1 MRLLVH
7 VDPLLLPATY
17 EAGPKSLPCE
27 LRDSVQNLK
36 GFMTQL
42 FGVPFLRQDIY
53 LNGIRLDDDH
63 ITLDLLGVEEDT
75 EISVR
80 KRPREGSLYQLS
92 SEPIGREGSWTFGS
106 ARGLGEASR
115 YLPVSGTGG
124 AKATLQVQLG
134 RWTLHSITQ
143 GASFGIVAPNSTV
156 HSANDGRA
164 EQYSF
169 DKVLKGLRAGS
180 REAESQLFQVD
191 SRYRS
196 AAICGGKAV
205 LVDWCTPSL
214 ALSPTALEQ
223 EALDA
228 ANGSKQRTPSG
239 AGVGA
244 PNVKTGGAK
253 AKAKCSFLMGG
264 GTAAAVVHQLVT
276 AMTASGLQKEWKE
289 KMNSPSHRKAGPPR
303 INRKPEQKVLSEEER
318 KEKMG
323 EIDALEVQLQQA
335 RGVAAAASRA
345 AAAAASHVASY
356 AQQSQSA
363 QDAESGSE
371 DHEEENDQ
379 AKANKEVGPDDL
391 SRQAEERVRARKRK
405 EAKDRKERER
415 RDAEE
420 KKTKQA
426 EAEAKTKDLERI
438 TRERLQEKSRAE
450 RAREQ
455 QLKEERERES
465 QLKEQRSQAAREELQ
480 QLTSKRVAEREQA
493 ERQRAEELARHEAEE
508 RRLHEEESEAKAML
522 LREKTRL
529 RVQEHSRDQR
539 EHLMAEEE
547 ARLRR
552 LEEVAK
558 ASEERSQ
565 EAQQSQQRARARAAD
580 FRQRARLE
588 AEEHARL
595 DEEQLARER
604 ERSDAA
610 LEERHRKRHYRPGSE
625 PSESH
630 AAPANVRPESPAQP
644 AAAAAQPRRPAA
656 QQAQQQQPQQQ
667 QPQQHQQQQQQR
679 HQPPAQQ
686 VQAHHMPPR
695 PPVERA
701 AGAVGAPEQNT
712 VATKRVQPSR
722 APAAAAVQRA
732 VGKGAAAGAA
742 GSKVSGQKEARGR
755 RGSEAEVVQG
765 GHGADEESRNWSIAV
780 DDGETVRCNVGFFG
794 MGGDPL
800 DSDGEDEAP
809 QFPDDFGDEGDGY
822 SRPGSGYSALANR
835 RATSSQAG
843 NRVQRAPSA
852 PAAPPF
858 APPPGPMTRAAVRAY
873 SQPPLNR
880 PQQDVPRGGLSGGG
894 DYSRG
899 SSPGGGADYGGRC
912 FEAEVTSMG
921 AARAALGL
929 PRSPSGS
936 CHSEPVGHAGG
947 HSPALQKPTPWKQ
960 RAIQVNSTDYYL
972 DAMKAAR
979 GGGQK
984 GGQKPAG
991 NKPAVRTTPNK
1002 EGYADQ
1008 ARQHASDVEVRQ
1020 REEEGAR
1027 QERGYAVLQ
1036 RVQQRA
1042 AQASPLRGMSCD

>member
-1 MRLLVH
+1 M
-7 VDPLLLPATY
+7 
-17 EAGPKSLPCE
+17 E
-27 LRDSVQNLK
+27 
-36 GFMTQL
+36 
-42 FGVPFLRQDIY
+42 
-53 LNGIRLDDDH
+53 GIDTSSFAKLA
-63 ITLDLLGVEEDT
+63 DLLA
-75 EISVR
+75 
-80 KRPREGSLYQLS
+80 RP
-92 SEPIGREGSWTFGS
+92 
-106 ARGLGEASR
+106 
-115 YLPVSGTGG
+115 
-124 AKATLQVQLG
+124 
-134 RWTLHSITQ
+134 
-143 GASFGIVAPNSTV
+143 
-156 HSANDGRA
+156 
-164 EQYSF
+164 
-169 DKVLKGLRAGS
+169 
-180 REAESQLFQVD
+180 
-191 SRYRS
+191 
-196 AAICGGKAV
+196 
-205 LVDWCTPSL
+205 
-214 ALSPTALEQ
+214 LSPTALEQ

-253 AKAKCSFLMGG
+253 AKAKAKAKLARAGSRGALNVAT
-264 GTAAAVVHQLVT
+264 TAAVDDGMPSGDVQGAPASEDGTDGPPPQSSNPKNRNSCSILDSVAEL
-276 AMTASGLQKEWKE
+276 SGLQKEWKE

-625 PSESH
+625 PPESH

-667 QPQQHQQQQQQR
+667 QPQQHQQQQQR

-755 RGSEAEVVQG
+755 RGSEAEVAQG

-843 NRVQRAPSA
+843 NRGQRAPSA